1 MDAQRGEWVYAIVPK
16 RALID
21 GVYIL
26 NRGYIHLTQKRGV
39 TENADGNAIT
49 QCYFSIL
56 NLSKEKLFVV
66 DLRI

>member
-1 MDAQRGEWVYAIVPK
+1 MRREANGFMPLCQNEH
-16 RALID
+16 LID